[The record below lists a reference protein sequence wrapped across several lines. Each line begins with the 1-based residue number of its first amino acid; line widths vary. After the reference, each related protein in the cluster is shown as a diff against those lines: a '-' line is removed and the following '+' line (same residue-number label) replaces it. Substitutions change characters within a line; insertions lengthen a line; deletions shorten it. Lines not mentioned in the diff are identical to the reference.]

1 MRYICHRPINLW
13 LIGRLYFFDIFLMG
27 GVGMNSELMTEF
39 KSKQRELWTLG
50 NFGDMA
56 VFTTPVAGHLVRY
69 ARVTGGQRVLDV
81 GTGTGVV
88 AITARNTGARV
99 SALDLTP
106 ALLAQA
112 KESGS
117 VAGHDDIDWHEG
129 DAEELPFA
137 DASFDV
143 VLSQF
148 GHMFAPRPEIALS
161 EMLRVLKPGG
171 TIAFAT
177 WPGEQLIGRLFSLNA
192 KYTPPPQGV
201 ASPVQWGDVAI
212 VRQRFGESVKQFH
225 VERGIMGIPTL
236 SPKHLRLFLEAKT
249 GPFIQTAKALQHEPE
264 KLKSWRD
271 ETDEMLREYL
281 YGNVVHHE
289 YLLTRA
295 IKL

>member
-1 MRYICHRPINLW
+1 LLICFSKEINMNTDPI
-13 LIGRLYFFDIFLMG
+13 
-27 GVGMNSELMTEF
+27 EQF
-39 KSKQRELWTLG
+39 KSKQRETWTMG

-69 ARVTGGQRVLDV
+69 ARVTGGQAVLDV

-88 AITARNTGARV
+88 AITARNIGARV
-99 SALDLTP
+99 TGLDLTP

-112 KESGS
+112 RESAT
-117 VAGHDDIDWHEG
+117 VAGHDDIAWHEG
-129 DAEELPFA
+129 DAEALPFP

-148 GHMFAPRPEIALS
+148 GHMFAPRPEVAVS

-177 WPGEQLIGRLFSLNA
+177 WPGEQLIGRQFSLIA
-192 KYTPPPQGV
+192 KYIPPPQGV

-212 VRQRFGESVKQFH
+212 VRQRLGDSVKRLH
-225 VERGIMGIPTL
+225 LERGIMAIPAL
-236 SPKHLRLFLEAKT
+236 SPKHLRLFQEAKAGPFVRTVQALQSDPARLEA
-249 GPFIQTAKALQHEPE
+249 
-264 KLKSWRD
+264 WRNEMD
-271 ETDEMLREYL
+271 EVLGEYL
-281 YGNVVHHE
+281 HDNVVRHE

-295 IKL
+295 IKV

>member
-1 MRYICHRPINLW
+1 MST
-13 LIGRLYFFDIFLMG
+13 D
-27 GVGMNSELMTEF
+27 LMTEF

-69 ARVTGGQRVLDV
+69 AKVTNGQRVLDV

-88 AITARNTGARV
+88 AITARNNGAIV

-129 DAEELPFA
+129 DAEALPFP

-148 GHMFAPRPEIALS
+148 GHMFAPRPEVALS

-192 KYTPPPQGV
+192 KYAPPPQSV
-201 ASPVQWGDVAI
+201 VSPVQWGDVAI
-212 VRQRFGESVKQFH
+212 VRQRFGARVKQFH
-225 VERGIMGIPTL
+225 VQRGIMGIPTL

-249 GPFIQTAKALQHEPE
+249 GPFIQTAKALQHEPAM
-264 KLKSWRD
+264 LKSWRD
-271 ETDEMLREYL
+271 ETDEMMREYL
-281 YGNVVHHE
+281 HDNVVHHE